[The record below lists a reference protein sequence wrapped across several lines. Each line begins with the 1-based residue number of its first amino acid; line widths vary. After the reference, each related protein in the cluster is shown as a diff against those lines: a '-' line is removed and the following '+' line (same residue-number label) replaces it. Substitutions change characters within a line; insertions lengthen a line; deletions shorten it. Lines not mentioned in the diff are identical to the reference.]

1 MAFGFVGSN
10 DPFVPLK
17 LSTRLGIQPIR
28 CLGHPTFRG
37 LQLLIKLRQQSIF
50 PLYFCDPGY
59 FLFGQFSTFMR
70 STFYFLYGQLESLC
84 RLLFTF
90 NEINF
95 YFLHGQL
102 EFLYRQLFIFYIS
115 QCKTQTADFRLQNR
129 VKFKLRA
136 KCRLKT
142 AEEG

>member
-1 MAFGFVGSN
+1 
-10 DPFVPLK
+10 
-17 LSTRLGIQPIR
+17 
-28 CLGHPTFRG
+28 
-37 LQLLIKLRQQSIF
+37 
-50 PLYFCDPGY
+50 
-59 FLFGQFSTFMR
+59 MR

-115 QCKTQTADFRLQNR
+115 QCKTQTADFRLQNM
-129 VKFKLRA
+129 VKFRLRA